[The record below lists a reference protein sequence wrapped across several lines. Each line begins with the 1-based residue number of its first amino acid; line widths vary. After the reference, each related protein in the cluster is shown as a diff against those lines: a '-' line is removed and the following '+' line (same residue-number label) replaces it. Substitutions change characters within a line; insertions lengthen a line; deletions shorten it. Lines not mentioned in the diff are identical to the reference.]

1 MEFIMWMIQKLIDFL
16 TFPVTRFW
24 ECFEKY
30 KEEKST
36 WKIILLF
43 IGSLTGLALIGG
55 ALGWIIYYIVSY
67 HFEWLV
73 IVGLILWL
81 YSYVKSKMDKKAMAN
96 NVQDVP
102 AVDPVWEDFKAQA
115 EKGYPIMRNI
125 MFQTSKEV
133 ASSVGANSPR
143 LLQEIEIPGEHYVLV
158 NGICFYQF
166 KLSKADPMMQ
176 YNLEDLAVFRE
187 QFQSVCSRLIAS
199 GSFPTL
205 QMQNCMDAYGNW
217 YDAVHIDVIEDVGNT
232 FIIQSVFVTPAYT
245 EYKHQLQL
253 NQQDMTTNMSI
264 PDATWKS

>member
-1 MEFIMWMIQKLIDFL
+1 MEFLIWLFNKIVELL
-16 TFPVTRFW
+16 TFPVMLFW
-24 ECFEKY
+24 EYFEKY
-30 KEEKST
+30 REEKST

-43 IGSLTGLALIGG
+43 VGSLTGLALIGG
-55 ALGWIIYYIVSY
+55 ALVWIVCYIFTY
-67 HFEWLV
+67 HFKWVV
-73 IVGLILWL
+73 IVGVILWL
-81 YSYVKSKMDKKAMAN
+81 YVYVKSKMDKAVVTN
-96 NVQDVP
+96 NVQNTP

-143 LLQEIEIPGEHYVLV
+143 LLQEIETLGEHYVLA

-166 KLSKADPMMQ
+166 KLPKADPMMQ
-176 YNLEDLAVFRE
+176 YNLDDLAVFRE

-205 QMQNCMDAYGNW
+205 QMQNYMDAYGNW
-217 YDAVHIDVIEDVGNT
+217 YDAVCIDVIEDVGNA
-232 FIIQSVFVTPAYT
+232 FIIQSVFVSPTYT

-253 NQQDMTTNMSI
+253 NQQDMTVNMSV